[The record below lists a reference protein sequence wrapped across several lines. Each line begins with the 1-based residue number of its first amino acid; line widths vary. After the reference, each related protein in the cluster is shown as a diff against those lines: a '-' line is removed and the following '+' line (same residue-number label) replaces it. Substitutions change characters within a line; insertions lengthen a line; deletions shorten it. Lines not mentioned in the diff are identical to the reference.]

1 MSLTTTE
8 LLTSQGSGL
17 EKRESDRAPTR
28 DVGWFRDP
36 TACRYD
42 TRSHRECPRR
52 TPSPRT
58 SESENP
64 FTWPRSTPCT
74 GAHRSPSP
82 CTSPRA
88 TRVRI
93 ARLHGPTQKLKN
105 KNPSP
110 FAPDRNDDSPPSG
123 LCSPP
128 PPQAPTKAGP
138 WIPGID
144 VHVAESFQVGGWGV
158 GFGGYGR
165 VEAEP
170 KRREAGGWGSGV
182 DVELRRGLDCC
193 ESRTA
198 VFRKLKTFLARAQTS
213 LVLNPEIQKL
223 GHLRATTPLR
233 VRPDDV
239 HPIVFDEGPPG
250 GELLGRQ
257 VVVLDEF

>member
-1 MSLTTTE
+1 MSSTN
-8 LLTSQGSGL
+8 SIASDFGV
-17 EKRESDRAPTR
+17 RESFYVAQVHALHWRSPEPITLHKPPCDEGPDRET
-28 DVGWFRDP
+28 
-36 TACRYD
+36 
-42 TRSHRECPRR
+42 TRSN
-52 TPSPRT
+52 TK
-58 SESENP
+58 
-64 FTWPRSTPCT
+64 
-74 GAHRSPSP
+74 
-82 CTSPRA
+82 
-88 TRVRI
+88 
-93 ARLHGPTQKLKN
+93 TQKQESVAFRARPERRQ
-105 KNPSP
+105 PS
-110 FAPDRNDDSPPSG
+110 FRTVF
-123 LCSPP
+123 P

-138 WIPGID
+138 WNPGID
-144 VHVAESFQVGGWGV
+144 VHVPRSFQVGGWGV

-182 DVELRRGLDCC
+182 DGELRRGLDCC

-198 VFRKLKTFLARAQTS
+198 VFRKLKTFLARAQTL
-213 LVLNPEIQKL
+213 LVFNPEIQKL

>member
-1 MSLTTTE
+1 MSSTN
-8 LLTSQGSGL
+8 SIASDFGV
-17 EKRESDRAPTR
+17 RESFYVAQVHALHWRSPEPITLHKPPCDEGPDRET
-28 DVGWFRDP
+28 
-36 TACRYD
+36 
-42 TRSHRECPRR
+42 TRSN
-52 TPSPRT
+52 TK
-58 SESENP
+58 
-64 FTWPRSTPCT
+64 
-74 GAHRSPSP
+74 
-82 CTSPRA
+82 
-88 TRVRI
+88 
-93 ARLHGPTQKLKN
+93 TQKQESVAFRARSERRQ
-105 KNPSP
+105 PS
-110 FAPDRNDDSPPSG
+110 FRTVF
-123 LCSPP
+123 PP
-128 PPQAPTKAGP
+128 PPQAPPKAGP

>member
-128 PPQAPTKAGP
+128 PRRPQRDLGFRELTCTCRDHSNWEG
-138 WIPGID
+138 WL
-144 VHVAESFQVGGWGV
+144 GGLWG
-158 GFGGYGR
+158 

-170 KRREAGGWGSGV
+170 KRREAGGGGSGV
-182 DVELRRGLDCC
+182 DGELRRGLDCC

-198 VFRKLKTFLARAQTS
+198 VFRKLKTFLARAQTL
-213 LVLNPEIQKL
+213 LVFNPEIQKL